1 MLPTEKSVSGVTGAC
16 GDRTA
21 EPDCPAQSEPSGKTT
36 AAETPGQPP
45 VARMPPRAFC
55 RAAAVASSRWAR
67 GETGA
72 TSCDVGT
79 GTMLASGAAGLGE
92 AVAIDEA
99 TDVAASDPLG
109 AAVGVVEPHATT
121 IATRR
126 RPAAA
131 LAGAN
136 VLVRSARLRVTPSMV
151 SEKVAAPA
159 LSRRGRLPLWFR
171 PGRPGP
177 GRPRDAPSVVRRRR
191 RCEAA
196 SGRC

>member
-1 MLPTEKSVSGVTGAC
+1 MLP
-16 GDRTA
+16 
-21 EPDCPAQSEPSGKTT
+21 
-36 AAETPGQPP
+36 
-45 VARMPPRAFC
+45 RAVC
-55 RAAAVASSRWAR
+55 RAAAVASSRCAA
-67 GETGA
+67 GGTGA

-79 GTMLASGAAGLGE
+79 GTMLATGVAGLAE
-92 AVAIDEA
+92 AVAGAMDEV

-121 IATRR
+121 IAARS

-159 LSRRGRLPLWFR
+159 LSRRGR
-171 PGRPGP
+171 
-177 GRPRDAPSVVRRRR
+177 
-191 RCEAA
+191 
-196 SGRC
+196 